1 MIFKAT
7 QLQKI
12 PQSSFD
18 TSETE
23 LDYFHQ
29 KVSVRVPSRVVER
42 LKTYDLRK
50 LRNFQKIPEMLGFD
64 GEYQAVQPRA
74 KF

>member
-1 MIFKAT
+1 MLEQFYFT
-7 QLQKI
+7 
-12 PQSSFD
+12 
-18 TSETE
+18 TTERE

-29 KVSVRVPSRVVER
+29 KLSVRVHSRATEG
-42 LKTYDLRK
+42 LTTQDLRK